1 MLEWSRLERMSS
13 MKPVPSGPEELRA
26 ARRLGARLMWA
37 AFVFSVFVNLLGL
50 TGSLFMLQVYDR
62 VLPSRSVETLLAL
75 FLLISGLFLLTA
87 TLDYARGRVMARVGA
102 RFQTALDRRVFEATL
117 RRASNPQE
125 RAMPASALRDV
136 EAVQQFFISPV
147 LLALMDLPW
156 APFFMASLFLFHPM
170 LGWAGLAG
178 GAILVVLTVANQILT
193 ARKVAGAQVASQ
205 AASFFAE
212 QVRSGTEVVMTQ
224 GMRRVMTERWVVR
237 RQDGLAQVLSANDW
251 TGSFSTLTKTFRQYL
266 QSVMLAI
273 GAYYLMKG
281 EMSSGGMVASSILL
295 GRGLAPIEQALGQWQ
310 VVQKARSGWVALGRY
325 LAATPLHPSLADLP
339 APKAWLQVQALTV
352 VPPGAK
358 LPVIRNISFQLDPG
372 HALGVIGL
380 SGSGKST
387 LARALLGYWPPSGG
401 EIRLD
406 GATLAQYD
414 PDILGRH
421 IGYLPQAVTLFTGTV
436 SENIARMAEAPDGE
450 AVVAAAKRANAHE
463 MILRLPEGY
472 NTVIEGNMS
481 QLSGG
486 QRQRIALAR
495 ALYGDPALLILD
507 EPNSALDAEG
517 SEALNAAVRE
527 MKAQGRAVIIMTH
540 RPLAIAECDFLIVM
554 EGGQITSAGPRDQV
568 LEQSVKNAGSLRPS
582 LQRSKSP

>member
-1 MLEWSRLERMSS
+1 MIQA
-13 MKPVPSGPEELRA
+13 PSGLEELRA
-26 ARRLGARLMWA
+26 ARRLGIHLMWA
-37 AFVFSVFVNLLGL
+37 AFIFTIFVNLLGL

-62 VLPSRSVETLLAL
+62 VLPSRSVETLMAL
-75 FLLISGLFLLTA
+75 FLLISALFLLMA
-87 TLDYARGRVMARVGA
+87 ALDYARGRVMARVGA

-117 RRASNPQE
+117 RRAISPTE
-125 RAMPASALRDV
+125 RGMPTSALRDV

-147 LLALMDLPW
+147 MLALMDLPW
-156 APFFMASLFLFHPM
+156 VPFFMASLFIFHPM

-178 GAILVVLTVANQILT
+178 GAILIVLTLANQMLT
-193 ARKVAGAQVASQ
+193 AQKVTQAQTASLGAT
-205 AASFFAE
+205 FLAE
-212 QVRSGTEVVMTQ
+212 QVRGGAEVVMTQ
-224 GMRRVMTERWVVR
+224 GMRRAMTDRWAAR
-237 RQDGLAQVLSANDW
+237 RIDGLTQVLSANDW

-295 GRGLAPIEQALGQWQ
+295 GRGLAPIEQALGQWP
-310 VVQKARSGWVALGRY
+310 VVQKARAGWVSLGRY
-325 LAATPLHPSLADLP
+325 LASTPIHPPVADLP
-339 APKAWLQVQALTV
+339 APKARLMVTGLTV
-352 VPPGAK
+352 VPQGARAPTLRNVTFRLEPG
-358 LPVIRNISFQLDPG
+358 Q
-372 HALGVIGL
+372 ALGVIGL

-406 GATLAQYD
+406 GATLDQYD
-414 PDILGRH
+414 ADTLGRH
-421 IGYLPQAVTLFTGTV
+421 IGYLPQLVTLFTGSV
-436 SENIARMAEAPDGE
+436 SENIARMSQTPDAEG
-450 AVVAAAKRANAHE
+450 VVAAARRANAHE

-472 NTVIEGNMS
+472 NTVIEGANS

-517 SEALNAAVRE
+517 SEALNAAVRD
-527 MKAQGRAVIIMTH
+527 MKTAGRAVIIMTH
-540 RPLAIAECDFLIVM
+540 RPLAIAECDFLVVL
-554 EGGQITSAGPRDQV
+554 EGGIVTMSGPRDQV
-568 LEQSVKNAGSLRPS
+568 LEQSVKNANNLKPA
-582 LQRSKSP
+582 LQRSRGA